1 MPASFFPAS
10 GTLLQLHIY
19 ASRCI
24 NMHRHTLIL
33 RVFAGEGVSAAV
45 YASLTQMTP
54 TVLLSAHYAT
64 PAVLTRLSRLT
75 EEPVWRR
82 RKGFSA
88 PSLSLFRHAAEA
100 LPQPRKHAER
110 AFPHAARSA
119 GHLHQGH
126 ERAEMGLP
134 AFSFAIL
141 FCQKRVMRKA
151 YFYAFPSLAARSLR
165 CVRASRSGATARC
178 PPCDMGADGRRAY
191 KETALSRKA
200 SGGQNHITSLWQYSG
215 TVSAT
220 ASPRHANILK
230 KRLIKSIPPHACAE
244 KQL

>member
-54 TVLLSAHYAT
+54 TALLSANYAT
-64 PAVLTRLSRLT
+64 QAVLTRLSRLT

-100 LPQPRKHAER
+100 LPQTRKHAER
-110 AFPHAARSA
+110 AFQHAARPA
-119 GHLHQGH
+119 AHLHQGH

-134 AFSFAIL
+134 AFCFAIL
-141 FCQKRVMRKA
+141 FCQKRVKRKA
-151 YFYAFPSLAARSLR
+151 YFYAFPPLPTHLRR
-165 CVRASRSGATARC
+165 CVRACRSVAPDRR
-178 PPCDMGADGRRAY
+178 PPCGMSAEGR
-191 KETALSRKA
+191 
-200 SGGQNHITSLWQYSG
+200 
-215 TVSAT
+215 
-220 ASPRHANILK
+220 
-230 KRLIKSIPPHACAE
+230 
-244 KQL
+244 

>member
-24 NMHRHTLIL
+24 NMHRHMLIW

-54 TVLLSAHYAT
+54 TALLSANYAT
-64 PAVLTRLSRLT
+64 PTVLTRLSRLT

-88 PSLSLFRHAAEA
+88 SSPSLFRHAAEA

-119 GHLHQGH
+119 GHLPGGH
-126 ERAEMGLP
+126 ERAENGLP
-134 AFSFAIL
+134 AFCFAIL
-141 FCQKRVMRKA
+141 FCQKRVKRKA
-151 YFYAFPSLAARSLR
+151 YFYAFPPFPAHLRR
-165 CVRASRSGATARC
+165 CVRACRSVAPDRR
-178 PPCDMGADGRRAY
+178 PPCGMSAEGRCAT

-200 SGGQNHITSLWQYSG
+200 FASWNLKTCPWQDSG
-215 TVSAT
+215 TMYAAT
-220 ASPRHANILK
+220 PL
-230 KRLIKSIPPHACAE
+230 
-244 KQL
+244 

>member
-24 NMHRHTLIL
+24 NMHCNTLIL

-45 YASLTQMTP
+45 YASLTQMT
-54 TVLLSAHYAT
+54 TSALLSAHYAT
-64 PAVLTRLSRLT
+64 PAVLTRLFSLT

-88 PSLSLFRHAAEA
+88 PSPSLFRHAVKA

-110 AFPHAARSA
+110 AFQHAARSA
-119 GHLHQGH
+119 GHLPGGH
-126 ERAEMGLP
+126 ERAEKGLP
-134 AFSFAIL
+134 AFCFAIL
-141 FCQKRVMRKA
+141 FCQKRVKRKA
-151 YFYAFPSLAARSLR
+151 YFYAFPPLPTHLRR
-165 CVRASRSGATARC
+165 CVRACRSVAPDRR
-178 PPCDMGADGRRAY
+178 PPCGMSAEGRCAT

-200 SGGQNHITSLWQYSG
+200 F
-215 TVSAT
+215 A
-220 ASPRHANILK
+220 
-230 KRLIKSIPPHACAE
+230 
-244 KQL
+244 

>member
-54 TVLLSAHYAT
+54 TALLSANYAT
-64 PAVLTRLSRLT
+64 QAVLTRLSCLT
-75 EEPVWRR
+75 EEPVWYR
-82 RKGFSA
+82 RKSFSA

-100 LPQPRKHAER
+100 FPQPRKHAER

-119 GHLHQGH
+119 GHPHGGH
-126 ERAEMGLP
+126 ERAEKELP
-134 AFSFAIL
+134 AFCFAIL
-141 FCQKRVMRKA
+141 FCQKRVKQKA
-151 YFYAFPSLAARSLR
+151 YFYAFPPFPAHLRR
-165 CVRASRSGATARC
+165 CVRACRSVAPDRR
-178 PPCDMGADGRRAY
+178 PPCGMSAEGRCAT

-200 SGGQNHITSLWQYSG
+200 F
-215 TVSAT
+215 A
-220 ASPRHANILK
+220 
-230 KRLIKSIPPHACAE
+230 
-244 KQL
+244 

>member
-45 YASLTQMTP
+45 YASLTQMT
-54 TVLLSAHYAT
+54 TTALLSANYASQ
-64 PAVLTRLSRLT
+64 AVLTRLSCLT

-100 LPQPRKHAER
+100 LPQTRKHAER
-110 AFPHAARSA
+110 AFPHASRPA

-151 YFYAFPSLAARSLR
+151 YFYAFPPFPAHLRR
-165 CVRASRSGATARC
+165 CVRACRSVAPDRR
-178 PPCDMGADGRRAY
+178 PPCGMSEEGRSATN
-191 KETALSRKA
+191 ETALSRKA
-200 SGGQNHITSLWQYSG
+200 F
-215 TVSAT
+215 A
-220 ASPRHANILK
+220 
-230 KRLIKSIPPHACAE
+230 
-244 KQL
+244 

>member
-33 RVFAGEGVSAAV
+33 RVFAGEGVSATV
-45 YASLTQMTP
+45 YASLRQMTA
-54 TVLLSAHYAT
+54 TALLSAHYAT
-64 PAVLTRLSRLT
+64 PTILTRLSRLT

-88 PSLSLFRHAAEA
+88 PSLSLFRHATEA
-100 LPQPRKHAER
+100 LPQPRKHTER

-119 GHLHQGH
+119 GHPHGGH
-126 ERAEMGLP
+126 ERAENGLP
-134 AFSFAIL
+134 AFCFAIL

-151 YFYAFPSLAARSLR
+151 YFYAFPPFPAHLRR
-165 CVRASRSGATARC
+165 CVRACRSVAPDRR
-178 PPCDMGADGRRAY
+178 PPCGMSAGGRCAT

-200 SGGQNHITSLWQYSG
+200 F
-215 TVSAT
+215 A
-220 ASPRHANILK
+220 
-230 KRLIKSIPPHACAE
+230 
-244 KQL
+244 

>member
-24 NMHRHTLIL
+24 NMHRHMLIL

-54 TVLLSAHYAT
+54 TALLSTNYAT
-64 PAVLTRLSRLT
+64 PAVLTRLFSLT

-100 LPQPRKHAER
+100 I
-110 AFPHAARSA
+110 PHADRSA
-119 GHLHQGH
+119 GHPHGGH
-126 ERAEMGLP
+126 ERAEKELP
-134 AFSFAIL
+134 AFCFAIL
-141 FCQKRVMRKA
+141 FCQKRVKRKA
-151 YFYAFPSLAARSLR
+151 YFYAFPPFPAHLRR
-165 CVRASRSGATARC
+165 CVRACRPVAPDRR
-178 PPCDMGADGRRAY
+178 PPCGMSAEGRCATN
-191 KETALSRKA
+191 ETALSRKA
-200 SGGQNHITSLWQYSG
+200 F
-215 TVSAT
+215 A
-220 ASPRHANILK
+220 
-230 KRLIKSIPPHACAE
+230 
-244 KQL
+244 

>member
-24 NMHRHTLIL
+24 NMHRNTLIL
-33 RVFAGEGVSAAV
+33 RVFAGGGVSAAV
-45 YASLTQMTP
+45 YASLTQMT
-54 TVLLSAHYAT
+54 TTALLSVHYAT
-64 PAVLTRLSRLT
+64 PAVLTRLFSLT

-110 AFPHAARSA
+110 AFQHAARSA
-119 GHLHQGH
+119 GHPHGGH
-126 ERAEMGLP
+126 ERAEKGLP
-134 AFSFAIL
+134 AFCFTIL
-141 FCQKRVMRKA
+141 FCQKRVKRKA
-151 YFYAFPSLAARSLR
+151 YFYAFTPLPAHLRR
-165 CVRASRSGATARC
+165 CVRTCRSVAPDRR
-178 PPCDMGADGRRAY
+178 PPCGMSAEGRCAT

-200 SGGQNHITSLWQYSG
+200 F
-215 TVSAT
+215 A
-220 ASPRHANILK
+220 
-230 KRLIKSIPPHACAE
+230 
-244 KQL
+244 

>member
-33 RVFAGEGVSAAV
+33 RVFAGEGISAAV
-45 YASLTQMTP
+45 YASLTQMT
-54 TVLLSAHYAT
+54 TTALLSVHYAT
-64 PAVLTRLSRLT
+64 QAVLTRLSCLT

-100 LPQPRKHAER
+100 LPQPRKHTER

-119 GHLHQGH
+119 GHLPGGH
-126 ERAEMGLP
+126 ERAEKGLP
-134 AFSFAIL
+134 AFCFAIL

-151 YFYAFPSLAARSLR
+151 YIYAFPPLPTHLRR
-165 CVRASRSGATARC
+165 CVRACRSVAHDRR
-178 PPCDMGADGRRAY
+178 PPCGMRAEGRCTT

-200 SGGQNHITSLWQYSG
+200 F
-215 TVSAT
+215 A
-220 ASPRHANILK
+220 
-230 KRLIKSIPPHACAE
+230 
-244 KQL
+244 

>member
-33 RVFAGEGVSAAV
+33 RVFAGGGVSAAV

-54 TVLLSAHYAT
+54 TALLSANYAT
-64 PAVLTRLSRLT
+64 QAVLTRLSCLT

-100 LPQPRKHAER
+100 LPQTRKHAER
-110 AFPHAARSA
+110 AFPHAVRSA
-119 GHLHQGH
+119 GHPHGGH
-126 ERAEMGLP
+126 ERAEKELP
-134 AFSFAIL
+134 AFCFAIL
-141 FCQKRVMRKA
+141 FCQKRVKRKA
-151 YFYAFPSLAARSLR
+151 YFYAFPPLPTHLRR
-165 CVRASRSGATARC
+165 CVRACRSVAPDRR
-178 PPCDMGADGRRAY
+178 PPCGMSAEGRCATN
-191 KETALSRKA
+191 ETALSRKA
-200 SGGQNHITSLWQYSG
+200 F
-215 TVSAT
+215 A
-220 ASPRHANILK
+220 
-230 KRLIKSIPPHACAE
+230 
-244 KQL
+244 

>member
-54 TVLLSAHYAT
+54 TALLSVHYAT
-64 PAVLTRLSRLT
+64 QAVLTRLSCLT
-75 EEPVWRR
+75 EEPVWCR

-88 PSLSLFRHAAEA
+88 PSPSLFRHAAEA
-100 LPQPRKHAER
+100 LPQPRKHTER

-119 GHLHQGH
+119 GHLPGGH
-126 ERAEMGLP
+126 ERAGNGLP
-134 AFSFAIL
+134 AFCFAIL
-141 FCQKRVMRKA
+141 FCQKRVKRKA
-151 YFYAFPSLAARSLR
+151 YFYAFPPFPAHLRR
-165 CVRASRSGATARC
+165 CVRACRSVAPDKR
-178 PPCDMGADGRRAY
+178 PPCGMSAEGRCATN
-191 KETALSRKA
+191 ETALSRKA
-200 SGGQNHITSLWQYSG
+200 F
-215 TVSAT
+215 A
-220 ASPRHANILK
+220 
-230 KRLIKSIPPHACAE
+230 
-244 KQL
+244 

>member
-1 MPASFFPAS
+1 MYDSDNLPASFFPAS

-24 NMHRHTLIL
+24 NMHCNTLIL

-54 TVLLSAHYAT
+54 TALLSAHYAT
-64 PAVLTRLSRLT
+64 PAVLTRLFSLT

-88 PSLSLFRHAAEA
+88 SSPSLFRHAAEA

-110 AFPHAARSA
+110 AFPHASRPAA
-119 GHLHQGH
+119 HLRQGH

-134 AFSFAIL
+134 AFCFAIL

-151 YFYAFPSLAARSLR
+151 YFYAFPSFPAHLRR
-165 CVRASRSGATARC
+165 CVRACRSVAPDRR
-178 PPCDMGADGRRAY
+178 PPCGMSAEGRCATNV
-191 KETALSRKA
+191 TALSRKA
-200 SGGQNHITSLWQYSG
+200 F
-215 TVSAT
+215 A
-220 ASPRHANILK
+220 
-230 KRLIKSIPPHACAE
+230 
-244 KQL
+244 

>member
-24 NMHRHTLIL
+24 NMHCNTLIL

-54 TVLLSAHYAT
+54 TALLSANYAIQ
-64 PAVLTRLSRLT
+64 AVLTRLSCLT
-75 EEPVWRR
+75 EEPVWCR

-110 AFPHAARSA
+110 AFQHAARSA
-119 GHLHQGH
+119 GHIPGGH
-126 ERAEMGLP
+126 ERAENGLP
-134 AFSFAIL
+134 AFCFAIL
-141 FCQKRVMRKA
+141 FCQKRVKRKA
-151 YFYAFPSLAARSLR
+151 YIYAFPPLPTHLRRCARA
-165 CVRASRSGATARC
+165 CRSVDPDKR
-178 PPCDMGADGRRAY
+178 PPCGMSAEGRCAT

-200 SGGQNHITSLWQYSG
+200 F
-215 TVSAT
+215 A
-220 ASPRHANILK
+220 
-230 KRLIKSIPPHACAE
+230 
-244 KQL
+244 

>member
-1 MPASFFPAS
+1 MPASFFTAS

-45 YASLTQMTP
+45 YASLTQMT
-54 TVLLSAHYAT
+54 TTALLSANYAT
-64 PAVLTRLSRLT
+64 PTVLTRLSRLT

-88 PSLSLFRHAAEA
+88 PSPSLFRHAAEA

-119 GHLHQGH
+119 GHLPGGH
-126 ERAEMGLP
+126 ERAEKGLP
-134 AFSFAIL
+134 AFCFAIL

-151 YFYAFPSLAARSLR
+151 YIYAFPPLPTHLRR
-165 CVRASRSGATARC
+165 CVRTCRSVAPDRR
-178 PPCDMGADGRRAY
+178 PPCGMSAEGRCATNV
-191 KETALSRKA
+191 TALSRKA
-200 SGGQNHITSLWQYSG
+200 F
-215 TVSAT
+215 A
-220 ASPRHANILK
+220 
-230 KRLIKSIPPHACAE
+230 
-244 KQL
+244 

>member
-24 NMHRHTLIL
+24 NMHCNTLIL
-33 RVFAGEGVSAAV
+33 RLFADGGVSAAV
-45 YASLTQMTP
+45 YASLRQMTA
-54 TVLLSAHYAT
+54 TALLSAHYAT

-88 PSLSLFRHAAEA
+88 PSPSLFRHAAEA
-100 LPQPRKHAER
+100 LPQPRKYAER
-110 AFPHAARSA
+110 AFPHASRSA
-119 GHLHQGH
+119 GHSPGGH
-126 ERAEMGLP
+126 ERAEKGLP
-134 AFSFAIL
+134 AFCFAIL

-151 YFYAFPSLAARSLR
+151 YIYAFPPFPAHLRR
-165 CVRASRSGATARC
+165 CVRACRSVAPDRR
-178 PPCDMGADGRRAY
+178 PPCGMSAEGRCAT

-200 SGGQNHITSLWQYSG
+200 F
-215 TVSAT
+215 A
-220 ASPRHANILK
+220 
-230 KRLIKSIPPHACAE
+230 
-244 KQL
+244 

>member
-24 NMHRHTLIL
+24 NMHRHMLIL
-33 RVFAGEGVSAAV
+33 RVFAGGGVSAAV
-45 YASLTQMTP
+45 YASLARMTP
-54 TVLLSAHYAT
+54 TALQPAHYAS
-64 PAVLTRLSRLT
+64 LTASPRLSRLT

-88 PSLSLFRHAAEA
+88 SSPSLFRHAAEA
-100 LPQPRKHAER
+100 LPQPRKHTER

-119 GHLHQGH
+119 GHLPGGH
-126 ERAEMGLP
+126 ERAEKELP
-134 AFSFAIL
+134 AFCFAIL

-151 YFYAFPSLAARSLR
+151 YFYAFPSFPAHLRR
-165 CVRASRSGATARC
+165 CVRACRSAAPDKR
-178 PPCDMGADGRRAY
+178 PPCGMSAEGRCAT

-200 SGGQNHITSLWQYSG
+200 F
-215 TVSAT
+215 A
-220 ASPRHANILK
+220 
-230 KRLIKSIPPHACAE
+230 
-244 KQL
+244 

>member
-33 RVFAGEGVSAAV
+33 RVFAGGGVSAAV

-54 TVLLSAHYAT
+54 TALLSVHYAT
-64 PAVLTRLSRLT
+64 QAVLTRLSCLT
-75 EEPVWRR
+75 EEPVWCR

-88 PSLSLFRHAAEA
+88 PSPSLFRHAAEA
-100 LPQPRKHAER
+100 LPQPRKHTER

-119 GHLHQGH
+119 GHLPGGH
-126 ERAEMGLP
+126 GRAENGLP
-134 AFSFAIL
+134 AFCFAIL
-141 FCQKRVMRKA
+141 FCQKRVKRKA
-151 YFYAFPSLAARSLR
+151 YFYAFPPFPAHLRR
-165 CVRASRSGATARC
+165 CVRACRSVAPDKR
-178 PPCDMGADGRRAY
+178 PPCGMSAEGRCAA

-200 SGGQNHITSLWQYSG
+200 F
-215 TVSAT
+215 A
-220 ASPRHANILK
+220 
-230 KRLIKSIPPHACAE
+230 
-244 KQL
+244 

>member
-24 NMHRHTLIL
+24 NIQCHTLIL
-33 RVFAGEGVSAAV
+33 PVFAGGGVSAAV
-45 YASLTQMTP
+45 YASLRQMT
-54 TVLLSAHYAT
+54 TTALLSVHYAT
-64 PAVLTRLSRLT
+64 PVVLTRLFSLT
-75 EEPVWRR
+75 EEPVWYR

-119 GHLHQGH
+119 GHPHGGH
-126 ERAEMGLP
+126 ERAENGLP
-134 AFSFAIL
+134 AFCFAIL
-141 FCQKRVMRKA
+141 FCQKRVKRKA
-151 YFYAFPSLAARSLR
+151 YFYAFPPFPAHLRR
-165 CVRASRSGATARC
+165 CVRACRSVAPDRR
-178 PPCDMGADGRRAY
+178 PPCGMSAEGRCAT

-200 SGGQNHITSLWQYSG
+200 F
-215 TVSAT
+215 A
-220 ASPRHANILK
+220 
-230 KRLIKSIPPHACAE
+230 
-244 KQL
+244 

>member
-1 MPASFFPAS
+1 MYDSDNLPASFFPAS
-10 GTLLQLHIY
+10 GTLLQLHIH

-33 RVFAGEGVSAAV
+33 RVFADGGVSAAV

-54 TVLLSAHYAT
+54 TALLSAHYAT
-64 PAVLTRLSRLT
+64 PAVLTRLFSLT

-110 AFPHAARSA
+110 AFQHAARSA
-119 GHLHQGH
+119 GHPHGGH
-126 ERAEMGLP
+126 ERVGNGLP
-134 AFSFAIL
+134 AFCFAIL
-141 FCQKRVMRKA
+141 FCQKRVMQKA
-151 YFYAFPSLAARSLR
+151 YFYAFPPFPAHLRR
-165 CVRASRSGATARC
+165 CVRACRSVAPDRR
-178 PPCDMGADGRRAY
+178 PPCGMSAEGQCAT

-200 SGGQNHITSLWQYSG
+200 F
-215 TVSAT
+215 A
-220 ASPRHANILK
+220 
-230 KRLIKSIPPHACAE
+230 
-244 KQL
+244 